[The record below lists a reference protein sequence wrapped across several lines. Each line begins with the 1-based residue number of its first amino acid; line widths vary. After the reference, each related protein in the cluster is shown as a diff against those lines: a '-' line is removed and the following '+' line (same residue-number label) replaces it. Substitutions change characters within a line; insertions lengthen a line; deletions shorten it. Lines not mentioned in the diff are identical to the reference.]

1 MLDHCNCGC
10 RQLLDS
16 LVDVQI
22 TVFVISIIDIPI
34 IGSKVDVDLVV
45 VIVVIVG
52 SRRRSNSFKWML
64 KDDIVDVDF
73 LIHMH
78 G

>member
-10 RQLLDS
+10 RQGLDS
-16 LVDVQI
+16 LVDVQL
-22 TVFVISIIDIPI
+22 TVFVISIIDTPI
-34 IGSKVDVDLVV
+34 IEGKVVVLVV

-64 KDDIVDVDF
+64 KDDIVDVVF